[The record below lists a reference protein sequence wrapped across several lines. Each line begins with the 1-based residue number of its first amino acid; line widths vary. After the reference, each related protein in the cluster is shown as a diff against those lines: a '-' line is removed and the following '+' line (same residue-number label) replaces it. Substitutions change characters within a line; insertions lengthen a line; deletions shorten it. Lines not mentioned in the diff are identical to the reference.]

1 MLTDLPARKDQID
14 RIVDFEEK
22 CTEYSLNVFQPD
34 GFLCYKLHLCTFV
47 LWQLLLLLLPLLL
60 HLLELAVLSLRCI
73 WCTILHSLLLLC
85 IGLLSCAAKCGNTML
100 LGLFPRM

>member
-34 GFLCYKLHLCTFV
+34 GFFRYKLQLCTFV
-47 LWQLLLLLLPLLL
+47 LWQLLLLLSPLLL
-60 HLLELAVLSLRCI
+60 HLLELAVL
-73 WCTILHSLLLLC
+73 LLLLC
-85 IGLLSCAAKCGNTML
+85 IGLLSCAAKCGSTML
-100 LGLFPRM
+100 LGLCQRM